1 MINFSYGNK
10 TLTEKKGDIMLNFII
25 CDDHKV
31 IRENVVKVI
40 HEVMMRNKIGYNTHV
55 FDDYNK
61 DFIKVMKSKMTSKIY
76 ILDIEVPS
84 GSGIDIAR
92 LIRQRDI
99 DSVIIFLTSHDELGY
114 TILKSQFMSLTF
126 ISKFDNYIG
135 NLKSALKKA
144 IKIAGSKQAIR
155 FKDQGILYTIP
166 LSDILYITRDSVERK
181 CIIKTDY
188 NTFKINKQLNE
199 INDNLNNSFI
209 QSHRACIVNIE
220 RIVSVDSRK
229 RIITFDNGESIDL
242 LSLNYRKELL
252 NKL

>member
-1 MINFSYGNK
+1 MINFYYGNK
-10 TLTEKKGDIMLNFII
+10 MLTKKGDRMLNFII

-31 IRENVVKVI
+31 IRENVVKVV

-55 FDDYNK
+55 FEDYDK
-61 DFIKVMKSKMTSKIY
+61 EFIKTMKSKMTSKIY
-76 ILDIEVPS
+76 ILDIEAPS

-92 LIRQRDI
+92 IIRQRDI
-99 DSVIIFLTSHDELGY
+99 ESVIIFLTSHDELGY
-114 TILKSQFMSLTF
+114 TILKSQFMCLTF

-155 FKDQGILYTIP
+155 FKDQGVLYTIP

-188 NTFKINKQLNE
+188 NIFKINKQLNE
-199 INDNLNNSFI
+199 INDSLNNSFI

-220 RIVSVDSRK
+220 RIISVDSRN
-229 RIITFDNGESIDL
+229 RIITFDNGETTDL
-242 LSLNYRKELL
+242 LSLNYKKDLL

>member
-1 MINFSYGNK
+1 MI
-10 TLTEKKGDIMLNFII
+10 NFII

-31 IRENVVKVI
+31 IRENIVKVV
-40 HEVMMRNKIGYNTHV
+40 HDVMMRNKVAYNTHV
-55 FDDYNK
+55 FDDYNP
-61 DFIKVMKSKMTSKIY
+61 DFIKLMKSKIPSKVY

-92 LIRQRDI
+92 MIRKRDV

-114 TILKSQFMSLTF
+114 TILKSQFMCLTF
-126 ISKFDNYIG
+126 ISKYDDYVG

-144 IKIAGSKQAIR
+144 VKMAGSKQAIR
-155 FKDQGILYTIP
+155 FYDQGILYTIP

-188 NTFKINKQLNE
+188 SSFKINKNLYD
-199 INDNLNNSFI
+199 IKDSLNNSFV

-220 RIVSVDSRK
+220 RVVTVDSRN
-229 RIITFDNGESIDL
+229 RIISFDNGQTTDL
-242 LSLNYRKELL
+242 LSVNYKKDFLS
-252 NKL
+252 KV